1 MYITKQEVLDL
12 KSDIVKDLDDFNYRG
27 KKHVYVIQGEERIT
41 LLYALELLN
50 KILQMLH
57 KGNYI
62 KDELL
67 GALKE
72 QDWIQYSFSSNSL
85 WKEDKLRDRL
95 QIKSKKAKVSD
106 MLWKQAEYLEQASW
120 YIITRLD

>member
-1 MYITKQEVLDL
+1 MYLTTKEVLDL
-12 KSDIVKDLDDFNYRG
+12 KQEVQKDLDDFNYKG

-41 LLYALELLN
+41 LLYTLELLN

-72 QDWIQYSFSSNSL
+72 QDWIRYSFSSNSL

-95 QIKSKKAKVSD
+95 GIKSKRAKVSD

>member
-1 MYITKQEVLDL
+1 MYLTTKEVLDL
-12 KSDIVKDLDDFNYRG
+12 KQEVQKDLDDFNYRG
-27 KKHVYVIQGEERIT
+27 KKHVYVIQGDERIT
-41 LLYALELLN
+41 LLYAVELLN

-62 KDELL
+62 KSELL
-67 GALKE
+67 EALKE
-72 QDWIQYSFSSNSL
+72 QDWIRYSFSSNSL

>member
-1 MYITKQEVLDL
+1 MYLTTKEVLDL
-12 KSDIVKDLDDFNYRG
+12 KQEVQKDLDDFNYRG

-41 LLYALELLN
+41 LLYVVELLN

-72 QDWIQYSFSSNSL
+72 QDWIRYSFSSNSL

>member
-1 MYITKQEVLDL
+1 MYLTTKEVMDLKQEVQ
-12 KSDIVKDLDDFNYRG
+12 KDLDDFWYRG

-41 LLYALELLN
+41 LLYVVELLN

-72 QDWIQYSFSSNSL
+72 QDWIRYSFSSNSL

-95 QIKSKKAKVSD
+95 GIKSKKAKVSD

>member
-1 MYITKQEVLDL
+1 MYLTTKEVLDL
-12 KSDIVKDLDDFNYRG
+12 KQEVQKDLDDFNDEG
-27 KKHVYVIQGEERIT
+27 KKYVYVIQGEERIT
-41 LLYALELLN
+41 LLYVVELLN

-62 KDELL
+62 KSELL

-72 QDWIQYSFSSNSL
+72 QDWIRYSFSSNSL

-95 QIKSKKAKVSD
+95 GIKSKKAKVSD
-106 MLWKQAEYLEQASW
+106 LLWKQAEYLEQASW

>member
-1 MYITKQEVLDL
+1 MYLTTKEVLDL
-12 KSDIVKDLDDFNYRG
+12 KQEVQKDLDDFNYRG

-41 LLYALELLN
+41 LLYVVELLN

-67 GALKE
+67 EALKE
-72 QDWIQYSFSSNSL
+72 QDWIRYSFSSNSL

-106 MLWKQAEYLEQASW
+106 LLWKQAEYLEQASW

>member
-1 MYITKQEVLDL
+1 MYLTTKEVLDL
-12 KSDIVKDLDDFNYRG
+12 KQEVQKDLDDFNYRG

-67 GALKE
+67 EALKE
-72 QDWIQYSFSSNSL
+72 QDWIRYSFSSNSL

-95 QIKSKKAKVSD
+95 GIKSKRAKVSD